1 MPIQQ
6 SPNQQ
11 AADTVKMSVDD
22 LDIIQ
27 RVDRN
32 LNEMEQWVELL
43 SIDDGYEP
51 ATIDFAIPDGFRITV
66 VVPVYNEEATLS
78 SILSRVDAIPL
89 PKQVVI
95 VDDCST
101 DSSRDIL
108 RQLEGH
114 PDYDLV
120 LKDRNEGKGAALHT
134 GFEHAKG
141 DVVVV
146 QDADLEYDPRDLVS
160 LVKPIIDD
168 EADVVYGSRFLHEE
182 QQDPSFLHR
191 LINALLTQS
200 SNLFNGTR
208 LTDMETCYKVF
219 KREVIQ
225 GIELKQK
232 RFGFEPEVTAK
243 IARRKH
249 RIVELPITYDGRPFS
264 EGKKIGIY
272 DVFEAFWCIAR
283 YGIAD

>member
-1 MPIQQ
+1 MQTPQTPLEV
-6 SPNQQ
+6 S
-11 AADTVKMSVDD
+11 AAKAESFEVDNV
-22 LDIIQ
+22 IE
-27 RVDRN
+27 RTDRT
-32 LNEMEQWVELL
+32 LKDMEAWSELL
-43 SIDDGYEP
+43 SLEEGYEP
-51 ATIDFAIPDGFRITV
+51 AELGFEIPEGFKLTV
-66 VVPVYNEEATLS
+66 VIPVYNEEATLHK
-78 SILSRVDAIPL
+78 ILSRVEALPL

-114 PDYDLV
+114 PDYELV
-120 LKDRNEGKGAALHT
+120 FKPQNEGKGAALHT

-146 QDADLEYDPRDLVS
+146 QDADLEYDPRDLPS
-160 LVKPIIDD
+160 LVEPIVNG

-182 QQDPSFLHR
+182 EQDPSFLHR

-200 SNLFNGTR
+200 SNLFNGLR

-219 KREVIQ
+219 KREILQ
-225 GIELKQK
+225 SLELKQR

-249 RIVELPITYDGRPFS
+249 RIVERPITYNGRPFS

-272 DVFEAFWCIAR
+272 DVFEAFYCIAR

>member
-1 MPIQQ
+1 MQTP
-6 SPNQQ
+6 PTRLEADAD
-11 AADTVKMSVDD
+11 AANVEVEDVIERTERTLS
-22 LDIIQ
+22 
-27 RVDRN
+27 
-32 LNEMEQWVELL
+32 EMESWTELL
-43 SIDDGYEP
+43 SLQGDYEP
-51 ATIDFAIPDGFRITV
+51 ATVDFEVPEGFKLTIV
-66 VVPVYNEEATLS
+66 IPVYNEEATLS
-78 SILSRVDAIPL
+78 TILSRVNAVPL

-101 DSSRDIL
+101 DRSREIL

-114 PDYDLV
+114 PDFEV
-120 LKDRNEGKGAALHT
+120 ILKPQNEGKGAALHT

-146 QDADLEYDPRDLVS
+146 QDADLEYDPRDLPP
-160 LVKPIIDD
+160 LVEPIIKG

-200 SNLFNGTR
+200 SNLFNGLR

-219 KREVIQ
+219 KREILQ
-225 GIELKQK
+225 SLELKQR

-249 RIVELPITYDGRPFS
+249 RIVERPITYNGRPFS
-264 EGKKIGIY
+264 EGKKIGIF